1 MYFNLDTINT
11 YEPNPDK
18 ALPFQWG
25 ILYTCAIIITTQ
37 LIEKWYLKII
47 LLLGLDA
54 LNIFYLT
61 PKDESSYTIM
71 IFIFIL
77 ILIFANLFKTK
88 DEVLQRYLEKLQKKL
103 DVEKNYKQLI
113 DDLQE
118 GIIIIDKKFSIL
130 YNNMTANTIFGIEP
144 SSSLEEKLVMLE
156 VQDLLIIEC
165 N

>member
-1 MYFNLDTINT
+1 
-11 YEPNPDK
+11 
-18 ALPFQWG
+18 
-25 ILYTCAIIITTQ
+25 
-37 LIEKWYLKII
+37 
-47 LLLGLDA
+47 LLGLHA

-77 ILIFANLFKTK
+77 ILIFAHLFKTK
-88 DEVLQRYLEKLQKKL
+88 DDVLQRYLEKLQKKL

-113 DDLQE
+113 DELQE

-165 N
+165 K